1 MRIVL
6 NPNPFRIAF
15 VLLCGVLIAAPIASA
30 SPRFTATN
38 TTKTKI
44 NVYIY
49 AGNDSFCSFEEKL
62 KRLSGGETDQYGCTG
77 GGKGQCKVQFYA
89 DGNQI
94 CKSDGNTCSGNAS
107 KMKGKSRVEIT
118 TVKAVDK
125 NTGETYDKFVCAF
138 SS

>member
-1 MRIVL
+1 MRRVL
-6 NPNPFRIAF
+6 NPNPLRMALG
-15 VLLCGVLIAAPIASA
+15 LLCGVLIAAPIAHA
-30 SPRFTATN
+30 SPRITAIN
-38 TTKTKI
+38 STKTKI

-49 AGNDSFCSFEEKL
+49 AGSDSVCSFEEKL
-62 KRLSGGETDQYGCTG
+62 KRLSAGETDQYGCTG

-89 DGNQI
+89 NGSQI

-118 TVKAVDK
+118 TVRAIDK
-125 NTGETYDKFVCAF
+125 NTGEPYDKFVCAF